1 MGVSVVLGPD
11 GRLNVLRSQGLA
23 QGSVSDEVADFG
35 SVVKSVTKREG
46 FLKGGLSAG
55 LFHDFFGLMEREFVK
70 VDLSLSFPNHLPFR
84 VTCLRRGVLLF
95 VALR

>member
-11 GRLNVLRSQGLA
+11 GRLNVLRSQGLV

-55 LFHDFFGLMEREFVK
+55 LFHDFFGLMEREFVWPWVQLQLTLHK
-70 VDLSLSFPNHLPFR
+70 GVQKQSG
-84 VTCLRRGVLLF
+84 TC
-95 VALR
+95 